1 MPFFIKKGQSPAP
14 TLSPFNPAV
23 SFRSKPRPRLLPRD
37 ALTLL
42 AVAAAL
48 LAVLAGG
55 LAVGSSGR
63 WVTGGRGLLPVAAL
77 LAITGLLAI
86 RALLPVAALLG
97 VSALIVTAW
106 LCGGIAARE
115 KRWERWDDEAIP
127 WQCVWSGSMLEG
139 NAIRGCI

>member
-1 MPFFIKKGQSPAP
+1 MPFFTNKGQTQLQPPLPSTQLRVLDPN
-14 TLSPFNPAV
+14 LGRG
-23 SFRSKPRPRLLPRD
+23 SFPGFP
-37 ALTLL
+37 LTLL

-63 WVTGGRGLLPVAAL
+63 WVTGGRWLLAIAAL

-86 RALLPVAALLG
+86 GALLPVAALLG

-106 LCGGIAARE
+106 LCGGIAERE
-115 KRWERWDDEAIP
+115 KRWERWDVRQFPGSVHGMAHAGR
-127 WQCVWSGSMLEG
+127 QC
-139 NAIRGCI
+139 N